1 MAKNSST
8 AIRPVNMV
16 TLRMVRER
24 KLGYNNPVTCSQ
36 DAIDLIHCVF
46 QNSYREMVVVI
57 GLDNSNR
64 PTAVHTVALGSPDQA
79 AVSVSSIFKPLLL
92 SNSTGFVL
100 VHNHPGDK
108 LQPSLED
115 RKLTDRL
122 KQLGEQL
129 EIKMLDHIILNADG
143 SGYYSFKTEGAM

>member
-1 MAKNSST
+1 
-8 AIRPVNMV
+8 
-16 TLRMVRER
+16 
-24 KLGYNNPVTCSQ
+24 
-36 DAIDLIHCVF
+36 
-46 QNSYREMVVVI
+46 MVVVI

-64 PTAVHTVALGSPDQA
+64 PTAVHTVSLGSPDQA

-108 LQPSLED
+108 LQPSTAD
-115 RKLTDRL
+115 RELTDRL
-122 KQLGEQL
+122 KKLGEQL
-129 EIKMLDHIILNADG
+129 EIKMLDHIIPTADG